1 MPPVPDSQ
9 LQQVT
14 LADCLAKVGSTEQPR
29 VVAAYWNAAEQAA
42 RAAACIKT
50 GERLDALGNAVL
62 RMSDSPAKTAA
73 MLRVRS
79 ARLAAGADGVA
90 SRAALESYRAELTDA
105 ARQSLSAPWLTPVTA
120 PHGGNYKTKI
130 DALPRELS
138 SSPGLRRMADRIDVL
153 HDAIVLRAEAV
164 VHGDA
169 AIDAILDEFGRGRA
183 TAHMVVAD
191 VARQAD
197 ETDALLAAT
206 TRYNLT
212 IAGYALAVLP
222 GGTPGETLV
231 GALVVNRTA
240 IASRP

>member
-1 MPPVPDSQ
+1 
-9 LQQVT
+9 
-14 LADCLAKVGSTEQPR
+14 
-29 VVAAYWNAAEQAA
+29 
-42 RAAACIKT
+42 
-50 GERLDALGNAVL
+50 
-62 RMSDSPAKTAA
+62 

-79 ARLAAGADGVA
+79 ARLAAGADCK
-90 SRAALESYRAELTDA
+90 AAQAAMQSYRAELTA
-105 ARQSLSAPWLTPVTA
+105 AAGQSLSDAGLTPSTA
-120 PHGGNYKTKI
+120 PHGGDYKTKI
-130 DALPRELS
+130 DSLPPELS
-138 SSPGLRRMADRIDVL
+138 KSPGLRRMADRIDVL

-164 VHGDA
+164 VQGDA
-169 AIDAILDEFGRGRA
+169 AIDAILAEFSHGRA
-183 TAHMVVAD
+183 TAHMVVDD